1 MDICHEHN
9 TIGRLAVEKPFG
21 IRVSIA
27 ATDSFARIIG
37 ENWTR
42 EHWYASE
49 YERDRALDDMA
60 SQHVYSRDGD
70 RPTLRYEP
78 IER

>member
-9 TIGRLAVEKPFG
+9 TIYRPAAKKPFG
-21 IRVSIA
+21 IRVSIK

-37 ENWTR
+37 KDWER
-42 EHWYASE
+42 EHWYASR
-49 YERDRALDDMA
+49 YERDRALEDMA
-60 SQHVYSRDGD
+60 SQHVYSRNGD
-70 RPTLRYEP
+70 RPTLIYEP